1 MIIKWSGAQA
11 VRACGHVVS
20 APARDELLVDFSAE
34 YNKGV
39 YGSYCRALTDS
50 LRLYAYNELT
60 FITVSSVV
68 RTEVNIMLESN
79 VGHKNIE
86 QSPERRIIAN
96 RRTAARSLRPDA
108 PGRDPDPE
116 SSKNWGERD
125 TLTHTCDSGP
135 GRRGRRTARHDG
147 DRRDRDADLRAEI
160 LLTYRAE

>member
-1 MIIKWSGAQA
+1 MSFWWIFRRNIIK
-11 VRACGHVVS
+11 ACMG
-20 APARDELLVDFSAE
+20 L
-34 YNKGV
+34 
-39 YGSYCRALTDS
+39 RALTDS

-108 PGRDPDPE
+108 PGRDPDPDRQ
-116 SSKNWGERD
+116 KNWGERD
-125 TLTHTCDSGP
+125 TL
-135 GRRGRRTARHDG
+135 
-147 DRRDRDADLRAEI
+147 
-160 LLTYRAE
+160 